1 MMKPYLVSLSAGL
14 LVGIIYALLDV
25 RSPAPPVIALVGLLG
40 ILLGEQIVP
49 LAKRLRGREPLTA
62 AWVSSQCGGHVFG
75 ELPTATNER
84 RAEPLRSDTR
94 LDPVRGDRPG
104 A

>member
-1 MMKPYLVSLSAGL
+1 MKPYLVSLSAGL

-49 LAKRLRGREPLTA
+49 LAKRLLGPEPLTA
-62 AWVSSQCGGHVFG
+62 AWVSSQCGGHVLG
-75 ELPTATNER
+75 ELPAAAKENC
-84 RAEPLRSDTR
+84 ADPLKHPT
-94 LDPVRGDRPG
+94 G
-104 A
+104 AYE